1 MLSKYYSFKYKE
13 KKDQWPKLWCVNVV
27 HPQFKKKSTTLL
39 IMAMHVWGRSI
50 WGISVPSCQF
60 YYKPKT
66 ALRKSFQ
73 KEKN

>member
-1 MLSKYYSFKYKE
+1 MDVGDSVNAIHSWL
-13 KKDQWPKLWCVNVV
+13 KK
-27 HPQFKKKSTTLL
+27 KKKSTTLL